1 MGSRAAT
8 AIAEGCGVNILV
20 VTDAWYPQVNGVV
33 RTIATVRDELR
44 KMGHTVEVI
53 GPEHFRTIPM
63 PTYPEIRL
71 AIGAGRELCR
81 MIDAMHPDAIHV
93 ATEGPLGYAARKYCL
108 KRDIPFTTAYHTRF
122 PEYIRDR
129 VPIPLF
135 LSYAVVRRFHRP
147 AAAMMVATT
156 SIEQALRARG
166 FTNIRHWTR
175 GVDTDLFHP
184 RDKAFLDAPRPIS
197 MYVGRV
203 AVEKSIEDFLRL
215 DLPGTKYVV
224 GDGPQLTD
232 LKNRFPGVRF
242 VGAQHGEDLARF
254 YAAADVFVFP
264 SRTDTFGLV
273 LLEALASGVP
283 VAAYPV
289 AGPLDVINS
298 AEGVGC
304 LDEDLGHAVRVALT
318 CAPERC
324 REYALKYSWRA
335 SAEQFISNLQPFT
348 TFRS

>member
-1 MGSRAAT
+1 M
-8 AIAEGCGVNILV
+8 NILV

-33 RTIATVRDELR
+33 RTIATVRDEIEKL
-44 KMGHTVEVI
+44 GHSVEVI
-53 GPEHFRTIPM
+53 GPEHFRTVPM
-63 PTYPEIRL
+63 PSYPEIRL
-71 AIGAGRELCR
+71 AIAAGRKLRR
-81 MIDAMHPDAIHV
+81 MIDAMDPDAIHI
-93 ATEGPLGYAARKYCL
+93 ATEGPLGHAARRYCM
-108 KRDIPFTTAYHTRF
+108 RRAIPFTTAYHTRF

-129 VPIPLF
+129 VPVPLF

-147 AAAMMVATT
+147 AAAVMVATL
-156 SIEQALRARG
+156 SIEQALKARG

-175 GVDTDLFHP
+175 GVDTELFHP
-184 RDKAFLDAPRPIS
+184 RDKGFLTDPRPIS

-203 AVEKSIEDFLRL
+203 AVEKSIEEFLAL

-224 GDGPQLTD
+224 GAGPQLAE
-232 LKNRFPGVRF
+232 LKQRFPAVRF
-242 VGAQHGEDLARF
+242 VGAKHGDELAQY

-289 AGPLDVINS
+289 AGPVDVING

-304 LDEDLGHAVRVALT
+304 LDNDLGHAVRAALT
-318 CAPERC
+318 CSPERC
-324 REYALKYSWRA
+324 REFALRFSWRA
-335 SAEQFISNLQPFT
+335 SAEQFLDNLQPFT
-348 TFRS
+348 TFRALRPPAA

>member
-1 MGSRAAT
+1 MN
-8 AIAEGCGVNILV
+8 VLV

-33 RTIATVRDELR
+33 RTIATVRDEIR
-44 KMGHTVEVI
+44 KLGHTVEVI

-71 AIGAGRELCR
+71 AIAAGRKLRR
-81 MIDAMHPDAIHV
+81 MIESMDPDAIHI
-93 ATEGPLGYAARKYCL
+93 ATEGPLGHAARRYCI
-108 KRDIPFTTAYHTRF
+108 RRGIPFTTAYHTRF

-129 VPIPLF
+129 VPVPLF

-147 AAAMMVATT
+147 AAAVMVATA
-156 SIEQALRARG
+156 SIETALKARG
-166 FTNIRHWTR
+166 FTNIKHWTR
-175 GVDTDLFHP
+175 GVDTELFRP
-184 RDKAFLDAPRPIS
+184 RDKDFLTDPRPIS

-203 AVEKSIEDFLRL
+203 AVEKSIEDFLAL

-224 GDGPQLTD
+224 GDGPQLAD
-232 LKNRFPGVRF
+232 LKHRYPTVHF
-242 VGAQHGEDLARF
+242 VGAKHGEELARY

-289 AGPLDVINS
+289 AGPVDVING

-304 LDEDLGHAVRVALT
+304 LDHDLGRAVRAALT
-318 CAPERC
+318 CSPERC
-324 REYALKYSWRA
+324 REFALQYSWRA
-335 SAEQFISNLQPFT
+335 SAEQFLSNLQPFT
-348 TFRS
+348 TFRSTRPPAA